1 MRRKITNETWEQ
13 VKTAF
18 ASGIGLREIARS
30 MGISD
35 GTVVSRA
42 KREGRTREIQS
53 AKALVKRQDS
63 ALSVSPAQ
71 AVAMTLAQR
80 GERHVERMAGVSEI
94 AFAVGFL
101 IAVVDRSSP
110 SIARQKSIL
119 SKATLVGDNAH

>member
-42 KREGRTREIQS
+42 KREGWTREIQS